1 MQADR
6 PKGDL
11 RKFSLTVSLQYKA
24 EGRQLLSG
32 GTVTAE
38 SRALQNSNTNVADVA
53 GGTDRGSNQLVF
65 NVVPKA
71 TNKILQYETK
81 EGTE

>member
-1 MQADR
+1 MFFLVNNQNDQVRNYLTEKMRPQHGANKFHQAILCMDSTLQADR

-38 SRALQNSNTNVADVA
+38 SRAL
-53 GGTDRGSNQLVF
+53 
-65 NVVPKA
+65 
-71 TNKILQYETK
+71 
-81 EGTE
+81 